1 MARYVKQ
8 KCSKSRINLT
18 KVIITLPMLTCIADG
33 KLGKIN
39 CLWMQHFL
47 SLKIEEH
54 CGEKSHY
61 YQTNSMCTGKHKN
74 M

>member
-1 MARYVKQ
+1 
-8 KCSKSRINLT
+8 
-18 KVIITLPMLTCIADG
+18 MLTCIADG

-47 SLKIEEH
+47 SLEIEEH

-61 YQTNSMCTGKHKN
+61 YQTNSMCTEKHKN